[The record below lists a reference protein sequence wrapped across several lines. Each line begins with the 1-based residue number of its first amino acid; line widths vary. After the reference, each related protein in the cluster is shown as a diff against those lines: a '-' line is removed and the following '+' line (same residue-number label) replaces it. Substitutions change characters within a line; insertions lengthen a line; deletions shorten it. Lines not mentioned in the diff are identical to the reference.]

1 MVQAFLVVN
10 ARHTR
15 IARVARARRFDAR
28 SPVPFRCECGDLDC
42 VEFVPMTLEH
52 YDVLVR
58 GGGHLI
64 AEGHAILAAQYG

>member
-1 MVQAFLVVN
+1 
-10 ARHTR
+10 
-15 IARVARARRFDAR
+15 
-28 SPVPFRCECGDLDC
+28 
-42 VEFVPMTLEH
+42 MTLEH